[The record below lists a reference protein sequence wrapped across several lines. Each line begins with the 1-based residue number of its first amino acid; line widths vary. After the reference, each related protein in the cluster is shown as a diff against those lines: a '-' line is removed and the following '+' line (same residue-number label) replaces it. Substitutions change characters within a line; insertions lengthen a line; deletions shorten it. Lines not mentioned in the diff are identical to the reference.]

1 METSG
6 FTQTALSTEFLAT
19 IHRES
24 CRLLKGRGPISC
36 ADKCAEHCESSS
48 FGMARAHFLCMAGC
62 ETSFESQRDCAV
74 RSSSLNCGNS
84 RGAAVRKSPK
94 IGARPTPAL
103 PGPTSRPIGSRRDH
117 WTRSGAVGLG
127 VPQLPRG
134 ARSVCTT
141 LPHSC
146 PLPP

>member
-1 METSG
+1 MNFEMNSGMKHQHASCLQSHEYVLETSRL
-6 FTQTALSTEFLAT
+6 TLTALSTEFLAT
-19 IHRES
+19 IHGES

-84 RGAAVRKSPK
+84 RGAAVRNCSENRRTTNSGIAGSDVSPH
-94 IGARPTPAL
+94 R
-103 PGPTSRPIGSRRDH
+103 
-117 WTRSGAVGLG
+117 
-127 VPQLPRG
+127 Q
-134 ARSVCTT
+134 
-141 LPHSC
+141 
-146 PLPP
+146 